1 MADNLTH
8 KTDADYWAAENLKTI
23 LSSRSI
29 CLSCRFAFRRLGI
42 ERWNQKCSWDGHPAK
57 KVSIKWRCKVLNA
70 LCLPSRLPLRILDV
84 YPKCALDHDT
94 PVDMSLGLLI
104 SCIQVSKAY
113 ASPLPSS
120 TTCASSQMMSRTS
133 TTVNAI
139 MPLEAPGIH
148 AMVGREIPG
157 KLTMSSIRTVTAG
170 LRMMNSASLATA
182 GPHSLPGPVAGWQAN
197 YLVTSTRPV
206 NNFKL
211 SSVFNSFFYVR
222 WMMNAYD
229 NTFHSFSHQP
239 REDDCMPVVD

>member
-23 LSSRSI
+23 LSSRSS

-170 LRMMNSASLATA
+170 LRMMNSTRGSNLSLATA
-182 GPHSLPGPVAGWQAN
+182 GPHSLPGAGSKLPGDVHQ
-197 YLVTSTRPV
+197 TSEQLQVIIRLQLFLLCTMDDECLRQ
-206 NNFKL
+206 
-211 SSVFNSFFYVR
+211 Y
-222 WMMNAYD
+222 
-229 NTFHSFSHQP
+229 FSLFLTP
-239 REDDCMPVVD
+239 TTGR

>member
-170 LRMMNSASLATA
+170 LRMMNAAQTSGFTGNCRPSLTPRASGRLA
-182 GPHSLPGPVAGWQAN
+182 GKLPGDVHQ
-197 YLVTSTRPV
+197 TSEQLQVIIRLQLFLLCTMDDECLRQ
-206 NNFKL
+206 
-211 SSVFNSFFYVR
+211 Y
-222 WMMNAYD
+222 
-229 NTFHSFSHQP
+229 FSLFLTP
-239 REDDCMPVVD
+239 TTGR

>member
-104 SCIQVSKAY
+104 ICIQVSKAY
-113 ASPLPSS
+113 ANPLPSS

-133 TTVNAI
+133 TMVNAI

-148 AMVGREIPG
+148 AMVGREITG
-157 KLTMSSIRTVTAG
+157 KLTMSSIRTAG
-170 LRMMNSASLATA
+170 LCPRMMNSTCGSNLRLHWHWQLPALTHSRLA
-182 GPHSLPGPVAGWQAN
+182 GKLPGDVHQRT
-197 YLVTSTRPV
+197 TSSYHPSFT
-206 NNFKL
+206 L
-211 SSVFNSFFYVR
+211 SF
-222 WMMNAYD
+222 MYD
-229 NTFHSFSHQP
+229 G
-239 REDDCMPVVD
+239 